1 MGSEVDAPVTRA
13 FSELGS
19 RSMARRGGGGDRC
32 RQRQCWG
39 ALQEAAG
46 DADGERGGD
55 GAIRRRG
62 DVIT

>member
-19 RSMARRGGGGDRC
+19 RSMARRGGGDRC

-39 ALQEAAG
+39 ALQEAG